1 MPSLSGIVAY
11 AHEHLNFYRLHLLAL
26 YVLLHLCLPLAL
38 LTPWTV
44 H

>member
-11 AHEHLNFYRLHLLAL
+11 AQEHLNFYRLHLLAL
-26 YVLLHLCLPLAL
+26 CVVLHLCLPLSL
-38 LTPWTV
+38 LTPRTV